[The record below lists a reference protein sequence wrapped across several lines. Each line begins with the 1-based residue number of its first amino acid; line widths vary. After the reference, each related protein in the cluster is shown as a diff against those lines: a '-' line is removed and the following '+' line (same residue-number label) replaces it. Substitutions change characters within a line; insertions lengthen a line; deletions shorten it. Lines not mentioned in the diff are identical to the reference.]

1 MTFTSVSPEE
11 FSALMHQED
20 SFVIRAP
27 ISWNK
32 VLEGTDLVMEQG
44 DINDYN
50 ASLPAKKTTRIL
62 VYCRRGNAS
71 RVICQQLID
80 AGYTNVINLE
90 GGMYNLLGIRE

>member
-11 FSALMHQED
+11 FTALVHKED

-44 DINDYN
+44 DINEYKDV
-50 ASLPAKKTTRIL
+50 LPSHTATRIL

-71 RVICQQLID
+71 RVICQQLAD
-80 AGYTNVINLE
+80 AGYTKVINLE
-90 GGMYNLLGIRE
+90 GGMYNLMGIRE